1 MNTESLGQADR
12 YEAVLEALSDL
23 GEGLVITEAGRLI
36 YANEA
41 YLSMTGYSLDELLSR
56 SNLIELA
63 PEELREELTVGLA
76 DILAG
81 RRDPS
86 HFLESQLVAK
96 DGRRVDVES
105 SIHMLGTET
114 ATRILA
120 IVRDITKRKMIES
133 DIRELNDQLELRVA
147 ERTAML
153 ETARSELDAFSY
165 SVSHDLRAP
174 LRAVLGFSSILSQE
188 LGAGLS
194 PEATNYLSLIQENA
208 ELMGRLVDS
217 LLALSRLGRRQLR
230 VESLNTRL
238 LVQRAIEKAKATHPD
253 ARVPVTVGKLPSVRA
268 DPDLLELVFVT
279 LLDNA
284 IKFSATSPGA
294 RIRVGYR
301 AVDGPAFYVKDN
313 GIGFDPQ
320 YADKMF
326 GVFQRLVPSESYEG
340 VGEGLA
346 IANRI
351 VERHGGRM
359 WAESKPGEGAT
370 LFFSLPPG
378 AGPQ

>member
-1 MNTESLGQADR
+1 MEPVNPETSGQADR

-36 YANEA
+36 YANQA

-63 PEELREELTVGLA
+63 PEEFREQLPLGLA

-86 HFLESQLVAK
+86 HFLESQLVSK

-120 IVRDITKRKMIES
+120 IVRDITKRKEIES
-133 DIRELNDQLELRVA
+133 DIRDLNDQLELRVA

-153 ETARSELDAFSY
+153 EAARSELDSFSY

-188 LGAGLS
+188 HSAGLS
-194 PEATNYLSLIQENA
+194 PEAGRYLSLIHENA

-230 VESLNTRL
+230 LESVNTRL
-238 LVQRAIEKAKATHPD
+238 VVRRAIEKAKTAHPD
-253 ARVPVTVGKLPSVRA
+253 AVVPVTVAKLPDVRA
-268 DPDLLELVFVT
+268 DPELLELVFVT

-284 IKFSATSPGA
+284 VKFSGSVPGP

-301 AVDGPAFYVKDN
+301 DVDGPAFYVKDN

-326 GVFQRLVPSESYEG
+326 GVFQRLVPSHAYEG

-359 WAESKPGEGAT
+359 WAESKPGKGAT
-370 LFFSLPPG
+370 IFFSLPT
-378 AGPQ
+378 

>member
-1 MNTESLGQADR
+1 MEPVNPETSGQADR

-36 YANEA
+36 YANQA

-63 PEELREELTVGLA
+63 PEEFREQLTLGLA

-86 HFLESQLVAK
+86 HFLESQLVSK

-120 IVRDITKRKMIES
+120 IVRDITKRKEIES
-133 DIRELNDQLELRVA
+133 DIRDLNDQLELRVA

-153 ETARSELDAFSY
+153 EAARSELDSFSY

-188 LGAGLS
+188 HSAGLS
-194 PEATNYLSLIQENA
+194 PEAGRYLSLIHENA

-230 VESLNTRL
+230 LESVNTRL
-238 LVQRAIEKAKATHPD
+238 VVRRAIEKAKTAHPD
-253 ARVPVTVGKLPSVRA
+253 AVVPVTVAKLPDVRA
-268 DPDLLELVFVT
+268 DPELLELVFVT

-284 IKFSATSPGA
+284 VKFSGSVPGP

-301 AVDGPAFYVKDN
+301 DVDGPAFYVKDN

-326 GVFQRLVPSESYEG
+326 GVFQRLVPSHAYEG

-359 WAESKPGEGAT
+359 WAESKPGKGAT
-370 LFFSLPPG
+370 IFFSLPT
-378 AGPQ
+378 

>member
-1 MNTESLGQADR
+1 MNAGTPGQDDR

-36 YANEA
+36 YANQA

-63 PEELREELTVGLA
+63 PEELREQLTLGLA

-86 HFLESQLVAK
+86 HFLESQLVNK

-120 IVRDITKRKMIES
+120 IVRDITKRKEIES
-133 DIRELNDQLELRVA
+133 EIRELNDQLELRVA

-153 ETARSELDAFSY
+153 EAARSELDSFSY

-188 LGAGLS
+188 HSAGLS
-194 PEATNYLSLIQENA
+194 PEAGRYLGLIHENA

-230 VESLNTRL
+230 LESVNTRL
-238 LVQRAIEKAKATHPD
+238 VVQRAIDKARAAHPD
-253 ARVPVTVGKLPSVRA
+253 AVVPVTVAKLPNVRA
-268 DPDLLELVFVT
+268 DPELLELVFVT

-284 IKFSATSPGA
+284 LKFSASVAGP

-301 AVDGPAFYVKDN
+301 AIDGPAFYVKDN
-313 GIGFDPQ
+313 GIGFDSQ

-326 GVFQRLVPSESYEG
+326 GVFQRLVPSHAYEG

-359 WAESKPGEGAT
+359 WAESKPGKGAT
-370 LFFSLPPG
+370 ISFSLPE
-378 AGPQ
+378 

>member
-1 MNTESLGQADR
+1 MGEPVNPETSGQADR
-12 YEAVLEALSDL
+12 YEAVLEALSERGGGL
-23 GEGLVITEAGRLI
+23 GIKGACRLI
-36 YANEA
+36 CANQG

-56 SNLIELA
+56 SNLMELA
-63 PEELREELTVGLA
+63 PEELREELTIGLA

-81 RRDPS
+81 RRAPS
-86 HFLESQLVAK
+86 HFLESQLVTK
-96 DGRRVDVES
+96 DGRRVNVES

-153 ETARSELDAFSY
+153 EAARSELDSFSY

-188 LGAGLS
+188 LSAGLS
-194 PEATNYLSLIQENA
+194 PEASRYLSLIHENA

-230 VESLNTRL
+230 MESVNTRL
-238 LVQRAIEKAKATHPD
+238 MVQRAIDKAKAAHPD
-253 ARVPVTVGKLPSVRA
+253 ARVPVTVGKLPNVRA

-284 IKFSATSPGA
+284 IKFSATAPGA

-301 AVDGPAFYVKDN
+301 DVDG
-313 GIGFDPQ
+313 
-320 YADKMF
+320 
-326 GVFQRLVPSESYEG
+326 
-340 VGEGLA
+340 
-346 IANRI
+346 
-351 VERHGGRM
+351 
-359 WAESKPGEGAT
+359 
-370 LFFSLPPG
+370 
-378 AGPQ
+378 